1 MTTAEEDAPPE
12 GCYHYGERDE
22 APDEINKSVFDL
34 HLESLS

>member
-22 APDEINKSVFDL
+22 VPDEINKLALDL
-34 HLESLS
+34 YHE